1 MSTGWIGS
9 LVETYDACIDDPHT
23 ENDKI
28 PLLPICHMV
37 NNAHVTVTISDGK
50 FVSAEVVAKKE
61 QLTIV
66 PCTESSA
73 ARTSGP
79 SPHPL
84 DDKLGYLVPDLYKYI
99 DKDDDSKDS
108 KNSKDYKKYSGAFKK
123 SHEMYMELL
132 RSWKEHDP
140 SNMKLDS
147 LYRYLSTGTL
157 MQDLIDTGI
166 LALTEKGVFSSKED
180 RPDLKIFT
188 EAKLDS
194 LTEIF
199 IRWAIHVPGD
209 PCVDTWLDK
218 DLRKSWIE
226 YVSSQDNPTGLCYV
240 TGKQVSLCEKHPSK
254 IRNTGDGA
262 KIISSNDT
270 IGFTYR
276 GRFENADQACG
287 VGFESSQKMH
297 AALRWLIGRQGYQ
310 RGDFCLVAWSIN
322 GETVRN
328 PLDDPSEELMFEDET
343 VTAFTNDV
351 AAEHLNKRLNG
362 YNSQLIG
369 KNVMILG
376 LDSTVSNKGRL
387 AVIFFRTELGE
398 ELIGNL
404 EAWHNSGSWIHRY
417 VKVKQEDGKSK
428 RITFVGSPCPKDIA
442 QIAYGSNADDKII
455 ANAIKRILPCII
467 DRGRIPYDIV
477 ESVVRRACNPVSME
491 EWEWNKALSI
501 ACSVYKQYSGG
512 KYEMVLEKE
521 RTTRDYLYGRL
532 LAIADLMEEA
542 ALKKAGESRQTN
554 AVRLMQRFSEFP
566 YTTWRTIELSL
577 IPYEARLGKLASY
590 YKGKMSEIMDLFN
603 GDDFR
608 NDSKLSGEFLLA
620 YSCQREEQF
629 RTKNN
634 ENEKEE

>member
-1 MSTGWIGS
+1 MSSGWIGS

-23 ENDKI
+23 EIDET
-28 PLLPICHMV
+28 PLLPICHTI
-37 NNAHVTVTISDGK
+37 NNAHITVTIRDGK
-50 FVSAEVVAKKE
+50 FVSAEIIPKNE
-61 QLTIV
+61 QVTII
-66 PCTESSA
+66 PCTESSDS
-73 ARTSGP
+73 RSSGP

-84 DDKLGYLVPDLYKYI
+84 ADKLGYLIPNLYEYI
-99 DKDDDSKDS
+99 DQDKEENLKDFKM
-108 KNSKDYKKYSGAFKK
+108 YSGTFKK

-132 RSWKEHDP
+132 RNWKEYDS

-147 LYRYLSTGTL
+147 LYKYLSAGTL
-157 MQDLIDTGI
+157 MQDLINSGI
-166 LALTEKGVFSSKED
+166 LVLTEKGCIPSKED
-180 RPDLKIFT
+180 CPNLKIFT
-188 EAKLDS
+188 DAKLNSPIDA
-194 LTEIF
+194 F
-199 IRWAIHVPGD
+199 IRWAIYIPGD

-218 DLRKSWIE
+218 NLRKSWIE
-226 YVSSQDNPTGLCYV
+226 YVKSQNNSTGLCYV
-240 TGKQVSLCEKHPSK
+240 VGKQVSLCKKHPNK
-254 IRNTGDGA
+254 LRNTGDKA

-270 IGFTYR
+270 NGFTFR
-276 GRFENADQACG
+276 GRFDNADQAYG
-287 VGFESSQKMH
+287 VGFDTSQKMH
-297 AALRWLIGRQGYQ
+297 AALRWLLKRQGYH
-310 RGDFCLVAWSIN
+310 RGDFYLVAWSIN
-322 GETVRN
+322 GERVRN

-343 VTAFTNDV
+343 VIAFTNDV

-376 LDSTVSNKGRL
+376 LDSAASNQGRL

-398 ELIGNL
+398 ELISNL
-404 EAWHNSGSWIHRY
+404 EAWHNSGSWIHKY
-417 VKVKQEDGKSK
+417 VKIKQEDGKSK
-428 RITFVGSPCPKDIA
+428 RITFVGMPCPKDIA
-442 QIAYGSNADDKII
+442 QVAYGSNADDKII

-467 DRGRIPYDIV
+467 DRGRIPYDIM

-491 EWEWNKALSI
+491 DWEWNKALSV

-566 YTTWRTIELSL
+566 YSTWRTIELSL
-577 IPYEARLGKLASY
+577 VPYEARLGKLAPY
-590 YKGKMSEIMDLFN
+590 YKGKISEIMDLFN

-620 YSCQREEQF
+620 YSCQREDQF